1 MTRMGARSRFAAL
14 ALALLLSA
22 CGTSD
27 PDVVQGWVEADFIF
41 VSPDEQGRVEDM
53 NVREGSPV
61 EKGMLLFTLDS
72 ELQAAD
78 LGVAQA
84 ANTNA
89 KQNFQRAQDLLK
101 STAGT
106 QKAYDDALAALRDTD
121 AKLNAART
129 RLDRRKLFSPV
140 AGTVHQIY
148 FRPGETVSAG
158 KPIIALLP
166 PGNIKIRFFV
176 AETLLPRLS
185 IGDKVEVHCDGCDA
199 PVQAAISFISRY
211 AEFTPP
217 VIYSREERNKLV
229 YLIEARTPD
238 VGPLRVGQPVDV
250 RVFPHADKET
260 GNKGTGRETSQ

>member
-1 MTRMGARSRFAAL
+1 L
-14 ALALLLSA
+14 VLALLLSA
-22 CGTSD
+22 CDTSD

-41 VSPDEQGRVEDM
+41 ISADEQGRVEEM
-53 NVREGSPV
+53 KVREGSHV
-61 EKGMLLFTLDS
+61 EKGMLLFALDS
-72 ELQAAD
+72 DLQAAD

-84 ANTNA
+84 ANTSA
-89 KQNFQRAQDLLK
+89 RQNFQRAQELLK

-140 AGTVHQIY
+140 SGTVHQVY

-185 IGDKVEVHCDGCDA
+185 IGDKVEVRCDGCAA
-199 PVQAAISFISRY
+199 PIEAAISFISRY
-211 AEFTPP
+211 AEYTPP

-250 RVFPHADKET
+250 RVFPHAAGKETNKETNKETDKEAD
-260 GNKGTGRETSQ
+260 K